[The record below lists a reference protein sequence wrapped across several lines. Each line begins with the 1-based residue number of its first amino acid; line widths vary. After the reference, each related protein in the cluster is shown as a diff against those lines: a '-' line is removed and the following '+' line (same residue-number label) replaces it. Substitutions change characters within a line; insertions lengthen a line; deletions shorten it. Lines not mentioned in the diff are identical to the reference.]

1 MLNFEVARGYQRNNV
16 LDIQLTTEIQI
27 AGERGHMRIWI
38 TVMFSTLGKA
48 SRENRYN
55 GRSPS
60 GIADLMVNGPNNK
73 NSMETMFKASIN
85 NNNKKEW

>member
-1 MLNFEVARGYQRNNV
+1 
-16 LDIQLTTEIQI
+16 
-27 AGERGHMRIWI
+27 
-38 TVMFSTLGKA
+38 MFSTLGKA

-73 NSMETMFKASIN
+73 NSMETMFKDSIN
-85 NNNKKEW
+85 KKKKKEWWMTRKGSEDVEDSEVSWNRRQTCRKEGVVWKEIK

>member
-1 MLNFEVARGYQRNNV
+1 
-16 LDIQLTTEIQI
+16 
-27 AGERGHMRIWI
+27 
-38 TVMFSTLGKA
+38 MFSTLGKA

-85 NNNKKEW
+85 NNNKKEWWITRKGSEDAGDSEVSWNRRQTSRKEGVVWKEIK